1 MYVLRWLI
9 DLWNFDFEGQILST
23 VLVFIAGVV
32 IVIVGGYQFRKAST
46 TVNPLQ
52 LEKSSQLVTNGIYRF
67 SRNPMYVGFLLILLA
82 WTLFLGSAIA
92 FLLLPVFL
100 ALITKVQILPEESML
115 EEIFG
120 EEYINYKKRVR
131 RWI

>member
-23 VLVFIAGVV
+23 VLVFIVGVV

-82 WTLFLGSAIA
+82 WALFLGSAIA